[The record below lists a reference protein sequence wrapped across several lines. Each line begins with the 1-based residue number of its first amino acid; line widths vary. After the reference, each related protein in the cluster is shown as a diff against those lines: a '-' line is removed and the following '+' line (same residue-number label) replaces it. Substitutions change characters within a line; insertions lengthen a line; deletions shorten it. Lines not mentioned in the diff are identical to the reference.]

1 MKQLEVAVGREAFV
15 DFEAGRDIL
24 SVRGEWLPKDDAFL
38 FAVSPEGWPRKV
50 SISRPLAV
58 QLRVLAETG
67 IHSFQAEL
75 DFIKEGLWR
84 VRLQGPIKVAQNRAY
99 IRLSIQARIQF
110 QMSSEAT
117 APLREGLGRN
127 IAPGGLAFETTADL
141 AKGSTISL
149 YFGDDPWR
157 ILGTVTAMVIGHKVL
172 AEDRRL
178 YRVFFKDPDV
188 SHQLVNLIIEEINR
202 QSNSS
207 PKRKRTG

>member
-1 MKQLEVAVGREAFV
+1 MAQGREAFV

-24 SVRGEWLPKDDAFL
+24 SIRGEWLPKDDAFL
-38 FAVSPEGWPRKV
+38 FAASSEAWPRTV
-50 SISRPLAV
+50 SVSLPFV
-58 QLRVLAETG
+58 GQLRVLAETG
-67 IHSFQAEL
+67 IHSFSAEF

-84 VRLQGPIKVAQNRAY
+84 VRPQGPIKVAQNRAY
-99 IRLSIQARIQF
+99 IRLPIQARIQF
-110 QMSSEAT
+110 QMIDSAA

-127 IAPGGLAFETTADL
+127 IAPGGLAFESTADL
-141 AKGSTISL
+141 AKGSVLSL

-157 ILGTVTAMVIGHKVL
+157 ILGTVNAMVIGHRVL

-178 YRVFFKDPDV
+178 YRVFFKDPEV

-202 QSNSS
+202 QSNNS